1 MRSLTA
7 RLRNHPAHEL
17 VSWEPARSV
26 GRFLRTFSRLSGNV
40 GKHSLECFAPGRI
53 GVLRLGFLALSRK
66 IQGRE
71 ASLRQESSQHHT
83 HLQTQQTLNT
93 LCQS

>member
-53 GVLRLGFLALSRK
+53 GVLRLGFLVLR
-66 IQGRE
+66 GRVRVE
-71 ASLRQESSQHHT
+71 RFHFVRNHRSTIHIYKRSKL
-83 HLQTQQTLNT
+83 
-93 LCQS
+93 